1 MSPTHAHEDVCLKVD
16 LSRGIDLL
24 PLQSNVLKPVN
35 SCVSN
40 RSLKTT
46 IEAIVA
52 NSVDKA
58 DPAI

>member
-1 MSPTHAHEDVCLKVD
+1 MSPTNVHEDVCLKVS
-16 LSRGIDLL
+16 LSSGIDLL
-24 PLQSNVLKPVN
+24 PLKSNVLKPVN

-46 IEAIVA
+46 IEARVA
-52 NSVDKA
+52 NGVGEA